1 MTIAPGR
8 TPLRLRLTNTLG
20 GEKQVLTPLQSDAV
34 RMYHCG
40 PTLTEPASI
49 DKFRSYLLGDV
60 LRRHIEQQGW
70 DVRQVMNL
78 TDVGHLNEY
87 EEDAVEITA
96 SRSGMYGWELV
107 EKELTVFHADRRAL
121 NIRDAHF
128 YPRAS
133 DHIAEIIA
141 FIEKLLAAG
150 DAYRSGGHVYFDI
163 SRAQSLGKLS
173 GKSREEMMRLQTA
186 AARPLAPAARAA
198 PVPHTPAPKRDPLDF
213 DLWRPDPLHQSHW
226 QSPWGRGFPGWHVEC
241 VVMSRKYLG
250 SCFDIHSGT
259 EENICP
265 HHECEIAQ
273 AEAAAGGPLARVW
286 VHSRP
291 VLLEGKPVSRRNR
304 NWISVRGLLET
315 GVTGP
320 QIRCALLSKRFQDPI
335 ELHPELIDDSRG
347 TIELLAACRERH
359 RGALLDDHREGSGR
373 APENL
378 RLRLDAAS
386 SDFRSALDDDL
397 DTPAALQAAR
407 KLAEEMVDAKVSPA
421 QQVAEVIDRFD
432 LVLGLL

>member
-8 TPLRLRLTNTLG
+8 PLLRLRLTNTLG
-20 GEKQVLTPLQSDAV
+20 GEKHVLVPLQSDAV

-60 LRRHIEQQGW
+60 LRRHIEQEGW

-87 EEDAVEITA
+87 EEDAVEIAA
-96 SRSGMYGWELV
+96 SRSGLYGWELV

-133 DHIAEIIA
+133 DHVAEIIA

-163 SRAQSLGKLS
+163 TRAKSLGKLS
-173 GKSREEMMRLQTA
+173 GKSREEMLRLQA
-186 AARPLAPAARAA
+186 ASARPLAPAARAA
-198 PVPHTPAPKRDPLDF
+198 PIPHAPAPKRDPLDF
-213 DLWRPDPLHQSHW
+213 DLWRPDPLHQEHW

-273 AEAAAGGPLARVW
+273 AEAAAGGPLARIW
-286 VHSRP
+286 THSRP

-315 GVTGP
+315 GVSGP
-320 QIRCALLSKRFQDPI
+320 QIRCALLSARFRESV
-335 ELHPELIDDSRG
+335 ELTPELIDDSRG
-347 TIELLAACRERH
+347 LIEILAACRDRH
-359 RGALLDDHREGSGR
+359 RGARKEGNRGGSSIS
-373 APENL
+373 AESM
-378 RLRLDAAS
+378 RLRLDAAIG
-386 SDFRSALDDDL
+386 DFRAALDDDL
-397 DTPAALQAAR
+397 DTPAALRSAR
-407 KLAEEMVDAKVSPA
+407 KLAEEMNDARVSPA
-421 QQVAEVIDRFD
+421 PQVAELIDRFD
-432 LVLGLL
+432 RVLGIL